1 MAETIRCA
9 DVRFVKELYPRL
21 REDDAAIERYR
32 AAIDRLP
39 PIVIARDG
47 VLVDGYHRW
56 QAHKRENID
65 TISAVN
71 LGNISDAEIITNSY
85 RLNASHGQQLS
96 QEEKIKAACHLYF
109 TLAGTDD
116 ERYEIIAD
124 VLSLNLE
131 VARKYAADAKRET
144 VRQKRERAWDLWL
157 DCWTQQ
163 SIADEIGEPLAT
175 INRWISHFGTAF
187 QNEKPPGA
195 TADEPWGRIQHFDI
209 WQFARAEGGSS
220 YFGRMPPQVVENL
233 LWGFTNPGDIVVDPF
248 AGGGTTIDVA
258 KAMGRRIWASDLAP
272 RSELLPIHRHSMLD
286 GWPADAPSR
295 VNLILLDPP
304 YWRQAKGEYSAD
316 DPADLS
322 SMSLDDFYDA
332 WTFIVGACAWHLVK
346 RNGDAKAPGRL
357 AYIISPT
364 QCDDGTII
372 DHATDMLVACDKA
385 GLEIERRII
394 VPYQTQ
400 QATGQQVTWAREN
413 KQWLKLYRDLV
424 VLRMRR

>member
-32 AAIDRLP
+32 AGIDRLP
-39 PIVIARDG
+39 AIVIARDG
-47 VLVDGYHRW
+47 ILVDGYHRW
-56 QAHKRENID
+56 QAHKRENIE
-65 TISAVN
+65 TISAEN
-71 LGNISDAEIITNSY
+71 LGNISDAEIITHSY
-85 RLNASHGQQLS
+85 RLNAAHGQQLS
-96 QEEKIKAACHLYF
+96 QQEKIKAACHLYF
-109 TLAGTDD
+109 TLPGTDD
-116 ERYEIIAD
+116 ERYETIAD
-124 VLSLNLE
+124 VLSLNFA
-131 VARKYAADAKRET
+131 VARKYAAEARRET
-144 VRQKRERAWDLWL
+144 ERQKRDRVWDLWL
-157 DCWTQQ
+157 DCWTQAA
-163 SIADEIGEPLAT
+163 IADEIGIDQAT
-175 INRWISHFGTAF
+175 VSRICNLELRSELHI
-187 QNEKPPGA
+187 PPGA
-195 TADEPWGRIQHFDI
+195 TDAEPWGRIQHFDI
-209 WQFARAEGGSS
+209 WQFTRANGESS
-220 YFGRMPPQVVENL
+220 HFGRMPPQVVENL

-272 RSELLPIHRHSMLD
+272 RSALLPIHQHNMLD
-286 GWPADAPSR
+286 GWPPDAPSR
-295 VNLILLDPP
+295 ANLILLDPP
-304 YWRQAKGEYSAD
+304 YWQQAKGEYSAD

-322 SMSLDDFYDA
+322 NLSLDDFYDA
-332 WTFIVGACAWHLVK
+332 WAAIVRACAPHLVK

-364 QCDDGTII
+364 QRADGTVV

-413 KQWLKLYRDLV
+413 KRWLKLYRDLI
-424 VLRMRR
+424 VLRVRE